1 MSAPIDPPCGA
12 SQDETLALCQR
23 SLADTR
29 ARLDYVMR
37 QAGVGFWEWDL
48 VAAQIRLDPM
58 AAALSGFPGEAVFA
72 AGDFIAA
79 VPEADRVRVDA
90 MLKAHLRGDVAS
102 FEADFRFDG
111 THLGSAGERWV
122 RAQAQASERRDDGR
136 WGRIAGIF
144 KDVTDEKRFERELIA
159 ARDRAEQASRIKG
172 EFLANMSHE
181 IRTPMNGIIGMTE
194 ILLDS
199 QLEPDQRN
207 YLRTLRASAEG
218 LLTII
223 NDILDFSKIEA
234 GMLTL
239 ESIEYALPDL
249 ISDTVKTLA
258 LQAHQ
263 KGIEFFHA
271 IGPGVPERVRGDP
284 GRLRQVLINLLGN
297 AIKFSEQGE
306 VECSVKLLRCVDSVA
321 WLEFAVR
328 DTGIGIPPD
337 RQESIFGAFTQADAS
352 TTRKYGGTGLGLAIS
367 RQLVDLMGGRIVL
380 DSTPGK
386 GSTFRFTLPLVALAE
401 PVPVEAGA
409 LAGRRVLVA
418 ERNPA
423 LAEHVCEELRRIG
436 LRASRA
442 CDGAALLAALAAEK
456 DGRDPYD
463 FLLLDVH
470 MPAPGGL
477 AFAQTFASEAP
488 WLDRIVISLPSHR
501 PRDDLDACQR
511 IGLGSRI
518 AKPYSIAEL
527 LGALDLACGT
537 TAPVLEPA
545 FALESQVGISEL
557 VAAGGQSPLKI
568 LLAEDNLVNQTVA
581 TKMLEKV
588 GHRVTVANNG
598 QEVLEL
604 IEQQAFDL
612 VLMDVQMPVMGG
624 IEAARAIRARE
635 ARRSWVMSG
644 ELWMSLPI
652 VAMTAHA
659 SEEDKLACLEAGMD
673 DFITKPVRPSEL
685 YAAVRRAA
693 TRESEADSG
702 AGRLTELDL
711 GAGSADVDLAQTL
724 SLLDGDQEA
733 VQQIIRLFLRDIGA
747 NLNALRAAR
756 QKGDLVRV
764 AELAHSM
771 KGSVGVFF
779 AERATE
785 AAAYVEALARKSD
798 PDALRGPMNALLESL
813 DALTRI
819 LRKSLTS
826 Q

>member
-1 MSAPIDPPCGA
+1 MSIPPEAPPGKPEVDAIA
-12 SQDETLALCQR
+12 RCQKA
-23 SLADTR
+23 LADAR
-29 ARLDYVMR
+29 ARLDYVLR
-37 QAGVGFWEWDL
+37 RARVGFWEWDL
-48 VAAQIRLDPM
+48 RAERIRLDPI
-58 AAALSGFPGEAVFA
+58 AAALAGLPGAAAFA
-72 AGDFIAA
+72 AKDFIAA
-79 VPEADRVRVDA
+79 VPEADRARVDA
-90 MLKAHLRGDVAS
+90 LLKAHLRGDVPS

-111 THLGSAGERWV
+111 THLGGSGERWV
-122 RAQAQASERRDDGR
+122 RAQAEAGERQADGR
-136 WGRIAGIF
+136 WGRLAGIF

-239 ESIEYALPDL
+239 ESIDYGLPEL
-249 ISDTVKTLA
+249 ISDIVKTLA

-263 KGIEFFHA
+263 KGLEFFHA
-271 IGPGVPERVRGDP
+271 IGPDVPELVRGDP

-297 AIKFSEQGE
+297 AIKFSESGE
-306 VECSVKLLRCVDSVA
+306 VVCSVKLLRCVDAVA
-321 WLEFAVR
+321 WLEFSVR
-328 DTGIGIPPD
+328 DTGIGIPAD
-337 RQESIFGAFTQADAS
+337 RQDSIFGAFTQADAS

-367 RQLVDLMGGRIVL
+367 RQLVDLMGGQIAL
-380 DSTPGK
+380 DSAPGE
-386 GSTFRFTLPLVALAE
+386 GSTFRFTLPLVALA
-401 PVPVEAGA
+401 PPQQLSAGE

-418 ERNPA
+418 ECNVA
-423 LAEHVCEELRRIG
+423 LAEHVCAELSRLG

-442 CDGAALLAALAAEK
+442 CDGAALLAALAEEK

-463 FLLLDVH
+463 FLLLDAQ

-477 AFAQTFASEAP
+477 AFAQAFATEAP

-511 IGLGSRI
+511 LGLGSRI
-518 AKPYSIAEL
+518 AKPYSSAEL
-527 LGALDLACGT
+527 VGVLELASGT

-545 FALESQVGISEL
+545 FTLDAEVGL
-557 VAAGGQSPLKI
+557 AGLAGAGDQPPLKI

-581 TKMLEKV
+581 SRMLEKA
-588 GHRVTVANNG
+588 GHHVTVANNG

-604 IEQQAFDL
+604 IDQQAFDL

-659 SEEDKLACLEAGMD
+659 SEEDRLACLEAGMD

-702 AGRLTELDL
+702 AGRLTELDA

-724 SLLDGDQEA
+724 SLLDGDEEA

-785 AAAYVEALARKSD
+785 AAAYVESLARKSD

-826 Q
+826 